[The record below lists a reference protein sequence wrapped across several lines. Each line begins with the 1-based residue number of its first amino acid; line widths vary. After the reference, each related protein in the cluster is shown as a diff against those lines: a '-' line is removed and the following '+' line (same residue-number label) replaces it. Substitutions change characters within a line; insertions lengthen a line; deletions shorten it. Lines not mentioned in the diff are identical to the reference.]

1 MFAMYFRLISYKS
14 TWHRLWI
21 SKEGAGRG
29 GGPEKWTSQILIL
42 WLTSKNKTMKQS
54 RTLFWQVSKILNQGD
69 GGGEGVWDV
78 HNLTR
83 ESNIFPNPRNV
94 KFGGGSITT
103 WVQSINICLHSYSS
117 ILLEKRLGWGRVLS
131 YFVCENTKSC
141 M

>member
-1 MFAMYFRLISYKS
+1 MVAMFAMYFRLISYKS

-94 KFGGGSITT
+94 KFGGGIHYYLGSIHKYMLTF
-103 WVQSINICLHSYSS
+103 
-117 ILLEKRLGWGRVLS
+117 LL
-131 YFVCENTKSC
+131 FNTSRKTSGVGEGT
-141 M
+141 